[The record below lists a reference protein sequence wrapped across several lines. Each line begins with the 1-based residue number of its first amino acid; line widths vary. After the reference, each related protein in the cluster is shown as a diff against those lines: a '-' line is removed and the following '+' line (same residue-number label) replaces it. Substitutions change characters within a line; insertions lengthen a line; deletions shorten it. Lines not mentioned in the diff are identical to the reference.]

1 MGISLRPEHLKR
13 YKDIAM
19 LLLKYGRSDL
29 VKNAGLAEVLKD
41 EQSENEHPHGEAESL
56 AGDLEK
62 MGPTF
67 IKLGQLLSTRGDLLP
82 LPYLRALTRLQDNV
96 EPFSYEEVESIIT
109 SELGVRMSKAFS
121 EFDNVPIAAASLG
134 QLHRAAMRDGRQVA
148 VKVQRP
154 GIREQ
159 IAKDLEAFT
168 DVAQFLDDHTEAGQ
182 RYEFQKML
190 DEFRKTL
197 LKELDYK
204 QEAQNLLLI
213 NDNLKEFDAIVVP
226 LPVEDFTTARVL
238 TMDYIKGQKI
248 TSLSPL
254 QRIEIDGNH
263 LVRQLFRS
271 YLRQILIDGFFHAD
285 PHPGNVFLTDD
296 GRIALLDLG
305 MVARITPGMQEKLVQ
320 LLLAIS
326 EGRAEEAATILISMG
341 DVKETFDEKEF
352 RRTIGSLVIAHQS
365 VSIAQI
371 EVGTIMLEV
380 TNAAGQCGIRP
391 PVELT
396 MLGKTF
402 LNLDQI
408 ARTLDP
414 GFDPNSAIREYATEI
429 MRERMLKSLSPGN
442 LFGSMLE
449 IKDFVE
455 RLPGRVNKILDS
467 LANNQIEVKVNAIDE
482 RLLMEGLQKIANRI
496 TLGLVL
502 AALIVGAAM
511 LMSVPTDFRILGY
524 PGLAIIFF
532 LAAASGGILQMV
544 NILFYDEK
552 AKKK

>member
-19 LLLKYGRSDL
+19 ILLKYGRSDL

>member
-19 LLLKYGRSDL
+19 LLMKYGRSDL

-134 QLHRAAMRDGRQVA
+134 QLHKAAMRDGRQVA

-226 LPVEDFTTARVL
+226 LPVDDFTTTRVL

-254 QRIEIDGNH
+254 QRA
-263 LVRQLFRS
+263 RS
-271 YLRQILIDGFFHAD
+271 
-285 PHPGNVFLTDD
+285 T
-296 GRIALLDLG
+296 
-305 MVARITPGMQEKLVQ
+305 
-320 LLLAIS
+320 
-326 EGRAEEAATILISMG
+326 
-341 DVKETFDEKEF
+341 
-352 RRTIGSLVIAHQS
+352 
-365 VSIAQI
+365 
-371 EVGTIMLEV
+371 
-380 TNAAGQCGIRP
+380 
-391 PVELT
+391 
-396 MLGKTF
+396 
-402 LNLDQI
+402 
-408 ARTLDP
+408 
-414 GFDPNSAIREYATEI
+414 
-429 MRERMLKSLSPGN
+429 
-442 LFGSMLE
+442 
-449 IKDFVE
+449 
-455 RLPGRVNKILDS
+455 RLPDK
-467 LANNQIEVKVNAIDE
+467 AIFRPIC
-482 RLLMEGLQKIANRI
+482 RLTRA
-496 TLGLVL
+496 
-502 AALIVGAAM
+502 
-511 LMSVPTDFRILGY
+511 
-524 PGLAIIFF
+524 
-532 LAAASGGILQMV
+532 
-544 NILFYDEK
+544 
-552 AKKK
+552 